1 MDIEIKIRD
10 AEQYKKIKDTIKEI
24 IKGSEENNSLKFKE
38 GLKNR
43 DFKILLEGIAESSLF
58 ALFIDGDKIS
68 AVFIFLICEVDKEFA
83 LDFMEYAISEGI
95 LLIIDGCDVISIDVK
110 ERIRFKY
117 CNINN
122 ISIDCYNRQPID
134 LSNEFFACKI
144 HKLELYNIRNTSMTK
159 EEITESIRTDFR
171 YARTTVSEII
181 IN

>member
-1 MDIEIKIRD
+1 MDIEIKISD

-24 IKGSEENNSLKFKE
+24 LKGSEENNSSKFKE

-43 DFKILLEGIAESSLF
+43 DAKLLLEGIAESSS
-58 ALFIDGDKIS
+58 FIAFFNDNEIS

-83 LDFMEYAISEGI
+83 LDFMECAINDGN
-95 LLIIDGCDVISIDVK
+95 LLIIEGCDVISIDVK
-110 ERIRFKY
+110 EEMRFKY

-122 ISIDCYNRQPID
+122 ISIDCYYRQPID
-134 LSNEFFACKI
+134 LSNEFFACEI

-159 EEITESIRTDFR
+159 EEITESIRTDFS
-171 YARTTVSEII
+171 YAGTTVSEII